1 MTHPSDRRHRDKS
14 RQKNLNEAN
23 RGLWMKH
30 PQKSQRKEG
39 SPVRSQ
45 SVHPWQVFFCVAH
58 RSSSRGREARLKWQL
73 ISHWP
78 IKSNTETN
86 ASWPLGRPQNTGER
100 SKNGKAPQ
108 QSVTIA
114 LSLITTDGKLQIR
127 LLKLRWAV
135 ERKARH
141 DGLRNRTRH
150 RTSDWA
156 RNSFPNWSRLK
167 PTGYRSS
174 IQEQKR
180 VGYIQLFFLGQF
192 YGRRIKIMTY
202 ISLQLHYYNP

>member
-39 SPVRSQ
+39 SPVGLN
-45 SVHPWQVFFCVAH
+45 PTILDEFFFCIAH
-58 RSSSRGREARLKWQL
+58 RSSSRSREARFKWQL

-86 ASWPLGRPQNTGER
+86 ASWPLGRTQNTGER

-135 ERKARH
+135 ERKARN

-150 RTSDWA
+150 GTTDWTG
-156 RNSFPNWSRLK
+156 NSFPNWSRLK
-167 PTGYRSS
+167 PTGYLSS
-174 IQEQKR
+174 SQE
-180 VGYIQLFFLGQF
+180 
-192 YGRRIKIMTY
+192 
-202 ISLQLHYYNP
+202 